1 MAKTGKD
8 GGMISRRAVMKGM
21 AVGAAA
27 IAAPAI
33 IPGGLRKARAEAGVI
48 RMMGGPT
55 VALQDWT
62 LFEKETGLK
71 MEFTPF
77 HVDDVGALYNE
88 ILVND
93 AGDRFDLINTLA
105 GVQRNLVTQGAV
117 AQLDPSKLKNYA
129 GIADTVKRSPV
140 LYTGGDKDWSVPLYY
155 NADSFGYFPEKLGL
169 PRPPE
174 KLTWDLLLNDERTK
188 GQTALDGDFIALM
201 IGGMYLKSRGLA
213 EIGDPANM
221 TPAECKTATD
231 FLIERKK
238 AGQFRS
244 LWKTYDEQV
253 ANFMNGEV
261 LVQRCW
267 EPAVK
272 EVKAKGL
279 DVEYATCSDFHVNW
293 MHATFIPTQAA
304 ARDNVDE
311 IYRAI
316 DWFIGGSYAAEL
328 AILRGYTGSRMDL
341 GLAYAKENNW
351 PADKIAQ
358 VEANIVKVETKFSN
372 PNYWIGGAPDDLAT
386 HDAEMARFRNA

>member
-93 AGDRFDLINTLA
+93 AGERFDLINTLA

-140 LYTGGDKDWSVPLYY
+140 LYTGGDKTGACPLLQRRPS
-155 NADSFGYFPEKLGL
+155 ATFGEARPAAPAREAHLG
-169 PRPPE
+169 PP
-174 KLTWDLLLNDERTK
+174 LNDERTRARPPS
-188 GQTALDGDFIALM
+188 TATSSPHDRRHVPEEPRPRRDQRPGEHDRGRVQDGDRLPHRAQE
-201 IGGMYLKSRGLA
+201 GR
-213 EIGDPANM
+213 
-221 TPAECKTATD
+221 
-231 FLIERKK
+231 
-238 AGQFRS
+238 QFRS

-253 ANFMNGEV
+253 ANFMNGES
-261 LVQRCW
+261 R
-267 EPAVK
+267 PA
-272 EVKAKGL
+272 A
-279 DVEYATCSDFHVNW
+279 
-293 MHATFIPTQAA
+293 
-304 ARDNVDE
+304 
-311 IYRAI
+311 
-316 DWFIGGSYAAEL
+316 
-328 AILRGYTGSRMDL
+328 GSR
-341 GLAYAKENNW
+341 
-351 PADKIAQ
+351 
-358 VEANIVKVETKFSN
+358 
-372 PNYWIGGAPDDLAT
+372 
-386 HDAEMARFRNA
+386 R